1 MINTII
7 FDFGD
12 VFINLDREASLTAL
26 KKLGLHSWNE
36 ELENLNQEF
45 ERGKLTEVQF
55 IIGLKKLIPNASID
69 DLRAAW
75 NAVLLDFPLQR
86 LEFLQRLSMMN
97 YKLFLLSNTDEIHIQ
112 KFEHML
118 GATFIR
124 EFYQCFEKVYFS
136 FEIGVRKPDPQAF
149 DYIIKKHALS
159 TKNTLFIDDKKE
171 NTDIA
176 ASLGMQVWNIVPGKE
191 DITQLFDKK
200 FILK

>member
-97 YKLFLLSNTDEIHIQ
+97 YKLFLLSNTDEIHIT

-159 TKNTLFIDDKKE
+159 TKHTLFIDDKKE

-176 ASLGMQVWNIVPGKE
+176 AALGMQVWNIIPKEE

>member
-26 KKLGLHSWNE
+26 KKLGLDSWND

-69 DLRAAW
+69 DLRTAW
-75 NAVLLDFPLQR
+75 NSVLLDFPLNR
-86 LEFLQRLSMMN
+86 LEFLQGLSMKN

-149 DYIIKKHALS
+149 DYIIKKHGLS
-159 TKNTLFIDDKKE
+159 PKNTLFIDDKKE

-176 ASLGMQVWNIVPGKE
+176 SSLGMQVWNIVPGKE

>member
-159 TKNTLFIDDKKE
+159 TKHTLFIDDKKE

>member
-1 MINTII
+1 MINTIF

-12 VFINLDREASLTAL
+12 VFINLDRDASLNAL
-26 KKLGLHSWNE
+26 KKLGLHSWND

-69 DLRAAW
+69 DLRDAW
-75 NAVLLDFPLQR
+75 NAVLLDFPLKR
-86 LEFLQRLSMMN
+86 LEFLQGLSMMN

-159 TKNTLFIDDKKE
+159 TKHTLFIDDKKE

-176 ASLGMQVWNIVPGKE
+176 ASLGMQVWNIVPGEE

>member
-12 VFINLDREASLTAL
+12 VFINLDREASLNAL
-26 KKLGLHSWNE
+26 KKLGLKSWNQE
-36 ELENLNQEF
+36 IEDLNQEF
-45 ERGKLTEVQF
+45 ERGNLTEVQF

-75 NAVLLDFPLQR
+75 NSVLKDFPLHR
-86 LEFLQRLSMMN
+86 LEFLQHLSESN
-97 YKLFLLSNTDEIHIQ
+97 YKLFLLSNTDEIHIA

-124 EFYQCFEKVYFS
+124 EFYQCFDKVYFS
-136 FEIGVRKPDPQAF
+136 FEMGMRKPDPEIF
-149 DYIIKKHALS
+149 NYIVKKHELNTS
-159 TKNTLFIDDKKE
+159 RTLFIDDKKE

-176 ASLGMQVWNIVPGKE
+176 ASLGMQIWNIVPGKE
-191 DITQLFDKK
+191 DVTQLFDKK

>member
-12 VFINLDREASLTAL
+12 VFINLDKEASLNAL
-26 KKLGLHSWNE
+26 KKLGLKSWNQDIE
-36 ELENLNQEF
+36 DLNQEF

-55 IIGLKKLIPNASID
+55 IIGLKKIIPNASIE
-69 DLRAAW
+69 DLRTAW
-75 NAVLLDFPLQR
+75 NKVLLDFPLER
-86 LEFLQRLSMMN
+86 LEFLQHLSGLN
-97 YKLFLLSNTDEIHIQ
+97 YKLFLLSNTDEIHIA

-136 FEIGVRKPDPQAF
+136 FEMGMRKPDPEIF
-149 DYIIKKHALS
+149 NYIVKKHELNTS
-159 TKNTLFIDDKKE
+159 RTLFIDDKKA

-176 ASLGMQVWNIVPGKE
+176 ASLGMQIWNIVPGKE
-191 DITQLFDKK
+191 DVTQLFDKK
-200 FILK
+200 LILK

>member
-97 YKLFLLSNTDEIHIQ
+97 YKLFLLSNTDEIHIT

-159 TKNTLFIDDKKE
+159 TKHTLFIDDKKE

-176 ASLGMQVWNIVPGKE
+176 AALGMQVWNIVPGKE

>member
-26 KKLGLHSWNE
+26 KKLGLYSWND

-55 IIGLKKLIPNASID
+55 IIGLKKLIPNTSID

-86 LEFLQRLSMMN
+86 LEFLQRLSLMN
-97 YKLFLLSNTDEIHIQ
+97 YKLFLLSNTDEIHIT

-159 TKNTLFIDDKKE
+159 TKHTLFIDDKKE

-176 ASLGMQVWNIVPGKE
+176 AALGMQVWNIVPGKE